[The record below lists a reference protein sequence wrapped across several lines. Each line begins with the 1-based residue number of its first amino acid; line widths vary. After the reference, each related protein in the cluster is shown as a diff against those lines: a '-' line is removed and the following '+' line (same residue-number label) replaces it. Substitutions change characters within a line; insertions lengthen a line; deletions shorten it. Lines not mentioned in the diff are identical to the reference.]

1 MLSASWSSAP
11 LSVGSLDDDDDD
23 EEEVALFKDDAEE
36 EEEEEEDEDE
46 EGLGGVVFFSLS
58 LELASGE
65 RPLGV
70 GLLNSVSNPFVLSN
84 SSSLS

>member
-1 MLSASWSSAP
+1 VLSASWSSSP

-23 EEEVALFKDDAEE
+23 EEEVALFKDDAE

>member
-23 EEEVALFKDDAEE
+23 EEEVALFKDDAE

>member
-23 EEEVALFKDDAEE
+23 EEEVALFKDDAE

-70 GLLNSVSNPFVLSN
+70 GLLNSVSNLFVLSN
-84 SSSLS
+84 SSSFS

>member
-1 MLSASWSSAP
+1 VLSASWSSAP

-23 EEEVALFKDDAEE
+23 EEEVALFKDDAE

>member
-1 MLSASWSSAP
+1 MLSASWSSSP

-23 EEEVALFKDDAEE
+23 EEEDALFKDNEE